1 MFGGKKTNHAMHS
14 MDTQTNQ
21 SIGQEYLLRGRTSAV
36 VKINKD
42 FLIACLFGWLAWKL
56 WHVHTEF
63 YGVVLL
69 SLLFGIVTISAV
81 MSALIQIGTLYARE
95 RMIAAY
101 IAQGVKPKTSKLA
114 GGDALD
120 KAGMR

>member
-1 MFGGKKTNHAMHS
+1 MWGGKKTNHAAHS
-14 MDTQTNQ
+14 MNTKDSQ
-21 SIGQEYLLRGRTSAV
+21 SLGQEYLLRGRTSAV

-42 FLIACLFGWLAWKL
+42 FLVATLFGWLAWTL
-56 WHVHTEF
+56 WHVDTDF
-63 YGVVLL
+63 YGT
-69 SLLFGIVTISAV
+69 SLLAIMFGIVTVGTAIA
-81 MSALIQIGTLYARE
+81 ALTQIGRLYARE

-114 GGDALD
+114 GSDALD